1 MDTFLLFGLIGFGCL
16 ILGFIGYSVTTT
28 KIIKDQEQEIKDQE
42 QEIEE
47 LRHNSK
53 LKDIKIDY
61 LEKSRAQYKEYF
73 DSHKIKSD
81 PLRVNPLKVTIRS
94 TDFVSSSAL
103 DKVIKDALEASKAG
117 LIYPTDYFS
126 EF

>member
-1 MDTFLLFGLIGFGCL
+1 MERLSTFALIVVLFLAAAVIAYT
-16 ILGFIGYSVTTT
+16 FITN
-28 KIIKDQEQEIKDQE
+28 KIIKDQDR
-42 QEIEE
+42 EIEE

-81 PLRVNPLKVTIRS
+81 PVRVKPLKVTIRS
-94 TDFVSSSAL
+94 TDFASSSAF
-103 DKVIKDALEASKAG
+103 DKAIKDALEASKAG